1 MKKYTYFE
9 LVALLQQNNQQQ
21 PKAKYSNNAILK
33 MLENLPC
40 DFVVELE
47 PTRNGFAF
55 NRGSLVECII
65 NAVLTNNYNQTKRQ
79 AHQSD
84 LNTLKLSDN
93 ALRLVN
99 NVKSSNIEIK
109 FSTSFAPATHKT
121 SKARYTI
128 IVSERNIVML
138 ESKNIVCTA
147 SGKINA
153 SNQRLKD
160 CIVLTELMDLLGY

>member
-1 MKKYTYFE
+1 
-9 LVALLQQNNQQQ
+9 
-21 PKAKYSNNAILK
+21 
-33 MLENLPC
+33 MLANLPS
-40 DFVVELE
+40 DFIVELE

-55 NRGSLVECII
+55 NRGSLVECIV
-65 NAVLTNNYNQTKRQ
+65 NAVITNNYDQAKRQ
-79 AHQSD
+79 AHTSD

-99 NVKSSNIEIK
+99 GVKSSNIEIK

-128 IVSERNIVML
+128 IVSEKSIIML
-138 ESKNIVCTA
+138 ESKNIVSTA

-153 SNQRLKD
+153 SNQRAKD
-160 CIVLTELMDLLGY
+160 CTELTELMDLLGY

>member
-1 MKKYTYFE
+1 MQKYNYFE

-21 PKAKYSNNAILK
+21 PKAKYSNNIILK
-33 MLENLPC
+33 MLENLPTT
-40 DFVVELE
+40 FVVELE

-55 NRGSLVECII
+55 NRGSLVECIV
-65 NAVLTNNYNQTKRQ
+65 NAVITNNFDQVKHQ

-84 LNTLKLSDN
+84 LNTTKLN
-93 ALRLVN
+93 AQQLALVN

-128 IVSERNIVML
+128 IVSERNIIML
-138 ESKNIVCTA
+138 ESKNIVSTA

-160 CIVLTELMDLLGY
+160 CTELSDLMDLLGY

>member
-1 MKKYTYFE
+1 MKKYNYFE

-21 PKAKYSNNAILK
+21 PKAKYSNNAILRMLSK
-33 MLENLPC
+33 MPNT
-40 DFVVELE
+40 FVVELE
-47 PTRNGFAF
+47 PTKNGFAL

-65 NAVLTNNYNQTKRQ
+65 NAVITNNYNQTKHQ

-84 LNTLKLSDN
+84 LNTLKLNDN

-128 IVSERNIVML
+128 IVSEKSIIML
-138 ESKNIVCTA
+138 ESKNIVSTA

-153 SNQRLKD
+153 SNQRAKD
-160 CIVLTELMDLLGY
+160 CTELKELMDLLGY

>member
-21 PKAKYSNNAILK
+21 PKAKYSNNAILR
-33 MLENLPC
+33 MLENLPTT
-40 DFVVELE
+40 FVVELE
-47 PTRNGFAF
+47 PTKNGFAL
-55 NRGSLVECII
+55 NRGSLVECIL
-65 NAVLTNNYNQTKRQ
+65 NAVITNNYDQTKHQ

-84 LNTLKLSDN
+84 LNTLKLN
-93 ALRLVN
+93 AQQLALVN

-128 IVSERNIVML
+128 IVSEKSIIML
-138 ESKNIVCTA
+138 ESKNIVSTA

-153 SNQRLKD
+153 SNQRAKD
-160 CIVLTELMDLLGY
+160 CTELSDLMDLLGY

>member
-1 MKKYTYFE
+1 MKKYNYLE

-21 PKAKYSNNAILK
+21 PKAKYSNNAILR
-33 MLENLPC
+33 MLEKMPSN
-40 DFVVELE
+40 FVVELE

-79 AHQSD
+79 AHESD

-109 FSTSFAPATHKT
+109 FCTSFAPATHKT

-128 IVSERNIVML
+128 IVSEKSIIML
-138 ESKNIVCTA
+138 ESKNIVSTA

-153 SNQRLKD
+153 SNQRVKD
-160 CIVLTELMDLLGY
+160 CTELSELMDLLGY